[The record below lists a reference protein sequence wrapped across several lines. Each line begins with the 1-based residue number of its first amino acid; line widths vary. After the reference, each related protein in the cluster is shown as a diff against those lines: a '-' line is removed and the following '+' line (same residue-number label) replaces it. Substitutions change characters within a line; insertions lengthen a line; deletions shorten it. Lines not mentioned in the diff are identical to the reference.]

1 MSDSSSKVLV
11 LGGGLAGLSAAV
23 RLAEGGRKV
32 TMLEATKAPGGRAR
46 SFPDAAT
53 GRELDNGQHL
63 VPLERDIMFVVD
75 ELLHPHPDDPQ
86 KAPPP

>member
-1 MSDSSSKVLV
+1 MVRASRVNLMRRPIDPADVARTCV
-11 LGGGLAGLSAAV
+11 FLAGTPS
-23 RLAEGGRKV
+23 V
-32 TMLEATKAPGGRAR
+32 TGSTLCV
-46 SFPDAAT
+46 
-53 GRELDNGQHL
+53 DNGQHL